1 MRVAALIPAHNEAD
15 RIAATVAATR
25 AVNAVSRVIVIDDG
39 STDAT
44 AEIARQAGAEVLRLD
59 RNLGK
64 GGAMQAG
71 LELVRNDTEAVV
83 LLDADLGDTASE
95 AEAILRPVL
104 LGDAD
109 MTIAVLP
116 RPANSGGFGLVKG
129 LARWGISSLGG
140 GFKALAPLSGQ
151 RALTRAAWE
160 ACTPFAS
167 GYGAEVGLTVRALR
181 AGLRVLEVPAAMTHA
196 ATGRNLSGFAH
207 RGRQFV
213 HVAIALVRLAVDRH

>member
-1 MRVAALIPAHNEAD
+1 M
-15 RIAATVAATR
+15 ATPR
-25 AVNAVSRVIVIDDG
+25 R
-39 STDAT
+39 
-44 AEIARQAGAEVLRLD
+44 
-59 RNLGK
+59 K
-64 GGAMQAG
+64 
-71 LELVRNDTEAVV
+71 
-83 LLDADLGDTASE
+83 

-104 LGDAD
+104 VGDAD

-129 LARWGISSLGG
+129 LARWGISSFGG

-160 ACTPFAS
+160 ASTPFAS

-196 ATGRNLSGFAH
+196 ATGRDLSGFAH

-213 HVAIALVRLAVDRH
+213 HVAIALVRLAVERH

>member
-39 STDAT
+39 SSDAT

-71 LELVRNDTEAVV
+71 LELVRNDIEAVV

-95 AEAILRPVL
+95 
-104 LGDAD
+104 G
-109 MTIAVLP
+109 
-116 RPANSGGFGLVKG
+116 
-129 LARWGISSLGG
+129 
-140 GFKALAPLSGQ
+140 
-151 RALTRAAWE
+151 
-160 ACTPFAS
+160 
-167 GYGAEVGLTVRALR
+167 
-181 AGLRVLEVPAAMTHA
+181 
-196 ATGRNLSGFAH
+196 
-207 RGRQFV
+207 
-213 HVAIALVRLAVDRH
+213 